1 MPDES
6 VRDFATRLQAN
17 WQNAQ
22 LGRSCEKDS
31 VVLKFKHF
39 LDNLKPEYSNSCGSP
54 RKSLADLMVITKKG
68 LIALKLKHFFLEN
81 SKPENSMRFY
91 CSRFYWFGMINHI
104 RDWVNG
110 SNPIDFYNTAYS
122 HPYSDHT
129 SCTSRFNGP

>member
-68 LIALKLKHFFLEN
+68 LIALKLKHFFFRKQQTRKQHAILLLTILLVWN
-81 SKPENSMRFY
+81 DQPHS
-91 CSRFYWFGMINHI
+91 
-104 RDWVNG
+104 
-110 SNPIDFYNTAYS
+110 
-122 HPYSDHT
+122 
-129 SCTSRFNGP
+129 